1 MAKIPLTPR
10 QHTRIVRVLE
20 NEHVYYT
27 DEFTHLLVFRDDV
40 IYLINDDTKL
50 YGFDDALLIRKVM
63 AAMSFN

>member
-27 DEFTHLLVFRDDV
+27 DEFTHLLVFRDV

-63 AAMSFN
+63 AAMS

>member
-27 DEFTHLLVFRDDV
+27 DEFTHLLVFRDV
-40 IYLINDDTKL
+40 IYLINNDTKL

>member
-20 NEHVYYT
+20 RENVYYT
-27 DEFTHLLVFRDDV
+27 DEFTHLLVFRDV
-40 IYLINDDTKL
+40 IYLVTDDTKV

-63 AAMSFN
+63 SAMSFN

>member
-27 DEFTHLLVFRDDV
+27 DAFTHLLVFRDV